1 MRSISA
7 LVLPAV
13 LLVTS
18 LGAGPATAQSPPQA
32 EVAKKF
38 FGAWR
43 YVGTWIDGKPR
54 AGRGA
59 NPKGMIY
66 YDPSG
71 AMAAQIAPD
80 RHVKMAG
87 PEPTPEEAAA
97 ALADYVAYFGTY
109 TIDERAGT
117 VTHHR
122 QGNVQPGDRP
132 DLVRSYEFVGD
143 RLILRPVGSKQ
154 EVVWERFK

>member
-1 MRSISA
+1 MRGISA
-7 LVLPAV
+7 LVPPAV
-13 LLVTS
+13 LLAGA
-18 LGAGPATAQSPPQA
+18 LAAGPAAAQSPPQG
-32 EVAKKF
+32 EVAKRF

-54 AGRGA
+54 PGRGD

-87 PEPTPEEAAA
+87 AEPTPEEAKA

-109 TIDERAGT
+109 AIDERAGT

-122 QGNVQPGDRP
+122 RGNVQPGDRP
-132 DLVRSYEFVGD
+132 DLVRTYEFVGD

>member
-1 MRSISA
+1 MRGIWA
-7 LVLPAV
+7 LVLAA
-13 LLVTS
+13 LVVMTP
-18 LGAGPATAQSPPQA
+18 LGGGMAGAQAPQG
-32 EVAKKF
+32 EVAKRF

-54 AGRGA
+54 PGRGA

-80 RHVKMAG
+80 RRVALAG
-87 PEPTPEEAAA
+87 REPTPQEAKA

-122 QGNVQPGDRP
+122 RASVQPD
-132 DLVRSYEFVGD
+132 DLTDYVRKYEFVGD
-143 RLILRPVGSKQ
+143 RLILGPVGTKQ
-154 EVVWERFK
+154 EVVWERIE

>member
-1 MRSISA
+1 MRSIGA

-18 LGAGPATAQSPPQA
+18 LVAGPAGAQSPPQA

-38 FGAWR
+38 FGAW
-43 YVGTWIDGKPR
+43 
-54 AGRGA
+54 RGA

-87 PEPTPEEAAA
+87 PEPTPEEAKA

>member
-1 MRSISA
+1 MR
-7 LVLPAV
+7 
-13 LLVTS
+13 S
-18 LGAGPATAQSPPQA
+18 LGARLLPALLLVIGLGAGSAIAQSPPQGEA
-32 EVAKKF
+32 AKRF

-54 AGRGA
+54 PGRGVD
-59 NPKGMIY
+59 PKGMIY

-87 PEPTPEEAAA
+87 AEPTPEEAKA

-109 TIDERAGT
+109 TINERAGT

-132 DLVRSYEFVGD
+132 DLVRTYGFVGD